1 MIYRLHP
8 SLWLLKDGSQRT
20 WTNRGGEKGENENR
34 EGERHVLQC
43 RSEEQGI
50 KMSDYQKFIC
60 DISLVFLFVAESVN
74 FKVSCC
80 LFLIV

>member
-20 WTNRGGEKGENENR
+20 WTNRGGETGENENK

-50 KMSDYQKFIC
+50 KMSDYQKFF
-60 DISLVFLFVAESVN
+60 LWHFFVFF
-74 FKVSCC
+74 FC
-80 LFLIV
+80 LLLNQLTLSFHAACS